1 MPLRCHWIF
10 NKERF
15 IADSLNFFAQ
25 SMIISIRTKLLLVST
40 ASVVGA
46 LVLMGATTYV
56 LVRSSTFTTI
66 GQSLDAVTEGN
77 ALAIDQWAA
86 SKAAAVNAAADAMM
100 PGDPQG
106 IVRQMSKAA
115 GFPVTTVG
123 WEDKSFIAV
132 GSPTPANYDP
142 TVRPWY
148 KAGAQAR
155 KLVVSSPYGDAS
167 TGAAYVSFAAP
178 ILRDGVVGGVVSGA
192 VPLEAVREVVSAIHP
207 TPHSLGFV
215 ISSSGQLLALADIK
229 LALKPATALSPALT
243 PDALSALFAGGP
255 FRELE
260 LDGAA
265 KLLKARRI
273 RGTDWYLVVAL
284 DKADATAGLSQVLQA
299 IVLATLLLA
308 LLTAVISAV
317 FSAFTFRQLS
327 QVRDAMIGISSG
339 SGDLTRR
346 LPVAGQDEVAQVATS
361 FNTFVEKIAAIL
373 LLIRQGAESMRIATD
388 EIRIGNQDLS
398 DRTESSASSLQ
409 QTSAALVELTDR
421 VQQSAEATVRATQLA
436 STASMAAAEGGEVV
450 ADAVS
455 TMDEINQSSTR
466 ISEIIGVIDGIA
478 FQTNIL
484 ALNAA
489 VEAARAGENGRGFA
503 VVASEVR
510 SLAHRSATAAKEIKA
525 LIATSGERVSAGMH
539 RVQAVGQTM
548 EKIMG
553 SITQVKI
560 LIGEI
565 NGSMREQSSS
575 IGQISES
582 VAELDRA
589 TQQNAALVEESA
601 SAASLL
607 NDQAY
612 QLASTVGAFRIA
624 KEESNGFQVMT

>member
-1 MPLRCHWIF
+1 
-10 NKERF
+10 
-15 IADSLNFFAQ
+15 
-25 SMIISIRTKLLLVST
+25 
-40 ASVVGA
+40 
-46 LVLMGATTYV
+46 
-56 LVRSSTFTTI
+56 
-66 GQSLDAVTEGN
+66 
-77 ALAIDQWAA
+77 
-86 SKAAAVNAAADAMM
+86 
-100 PGDPQG
+100 
-106 IVRQMSKAA
+106 
-115 GFPVTTVG
+115 
-123 WEDKSFIAV
+123 
-132 GSPTPANYDP
+132 
-142 TVRPWY
+142 
-148 KAGAQAR
+148 
-155 KLVVSSPYGDAS
+155 
-167 TGAAYVSFAAP
+167 
-178 ILRDGVVGGVVSGA
+178 
-192 VPLEAVREVVSAIHP
+192 
-207 TPHSLGFV
+207 
-215 ISSSGQLLALADIK
+215 
-229 LALKPATALSPALT
+229 
-243 PDALSALFAGGP
+243 
-255 FRELE
+255 
-260 LDGAA
+260 
-265 KLLKARRI
+265 
-273 RGTDWYLVVAL
+273 
-284 DKADATAGLSQVLQA
+284 VLQE